1 MPDKDNIMKNSLIAA
16 GFALT
21 SLSSA
26 VQAHNVNNSC
36 NINFEK
42 DLAITSQHVAIT
54 DNGTELW
61 RINSDGQLWLEGKVV
76 ATDSDTRLLL
86 RDYQAGIRSQTLE
99 TVALVEDA
107 LIIAA
112 DAVNSV
118 LTELTGESLD
128 SHPALQKAL
137 DKIKTSTEQIVVR
150 SGDHI
155 EVYGSRFDSM
165 GDAFGN
171 EFAQAIEEAV
181 ASSMGSV
188 MMIIGKAMSS
198 GEGNFEQRMEA
209 FGTKMERFGDNLS
222 ARMELK
228 SAALEQRA
236 DVMCSKLHALDVIES
251 QIQQAVPQMKQY
263 DLFDIT
269 QQQKTA
275 FYLQN

>member
-1 MPDKDNIMKNSLIAA
+1 
-16 GFALT
+16 
-21 SLSSA
+21 
-26 VQAHNVNNSC
+26 
-36 NINFEK
+36 
-42 DLAITSQHVAIT
+42 
-54 DNGTELW
+54 
-61 RINSDGQLWLEGKVV
+61 
-76 ATDSDTRLLL
+76 
-86 RDYQAGIRSQTLE
+86 
-99 TVALVEDA
+99 
-107 LIIAA
+107 
-112 DAVNSV
+112 
-118 LTELTGESLD
+118 
-128 SHPALQKAL
+128 
-137 DKIKTSTEQIVVR
+137 
-150 SGDHI
+150 
-155 EVYGSRFDSM
+155 M

>member
-1 MPDKDNIMKNSLIAA
+1 MKTSLITT

-21 SLSSA
+21 LLSSA

-61 RINSDGQLWLEGKVV
+61 RINSDGKLWLAGKAV
-76 ATDSDTRLLL
+76 ATDRDTRLLL
-86 RDYQAGIRSQTLE
+86 RNYQAGIRTQTLE

-107 LIIAA
+107 LLLAA

-118 LTELTGESLD
+118 LTELTGEPLE

-137 DKIKTSTEQIVVR
+137 DKIKTSTEQVVVR

-155 EVYGSRFDSM
+155 KVYGSRFDSM
-165 GDAFGN
+165 DEAFGK
-171 EFAQAIEEAV
+171 EFSQAIEEAV

-188 MMIIGKAMSS
+188 MLIIGKAMIS
-198 GEGNFEQRMEA
+198 GEGSFEQRMEA
-209 FGTKMERFGDNLS
+209 FGTKMERFGDNLA

-228 SAALEQRA
+228 SAALEQRGN
-236 DVMCSKLHALDVIES
+236 VMCSNLQALDAIES
-251 QIQQAVPQMKQY
+251 QIQQAVPQMKKY

-269 QQQKTA
+269 QPQKTA
-275 FYLQN
+275 FY